1 MTGLLFLQSNDFKL
15 IDGMKGPIM
24 ATQIKGISLVVFYS
38 SKCVHCQ
45 KLLPVIKNLCN
56 SIQGCQFGIVNVGN
70 SKECILLSRNTKNP
84 INVVPYVILYINGR
98 PYIRYQ
104 GPHTQEDITQFIVEV
119 TTSAAANYNSNEN
132 IQNRVTNS
140 DKNNKQYIKHGSKI
154 PAYCL
159 GHPICGDGEDVCYL
173 EFDGAYDN
181 KN

>member
-24 ATQIKGISLVVFYS
+24 TTQIKGISIVVFYS
-38 SKCVHCQ
+38 SKCIHCQ
-45 KLLPVIKNLCN
+45 KLLPVIKNLSN

-84 INVVPYVILYINGR
+84 INVVPYIILYINGR

-104 GPHTQEDITQFIVEV
+104 GPHTEQEITNFIVEV
-119 TTSAAANYNSNEN
+119 TTSAAANYNSKETTKNTGNE
-132 IQNRVTNS
+132 RA
-140 DKNNKQYIKHGSKI
+140 NNKQMAKQGSKI
-154 PAYCL
+154 PSYCL

-173 EFDGAYDN
+173 EFDEAYDN

>member
-15 IDGMKGPIM
+15 TDGMKGPIM
-24 ATQIKGISLVVFYS
+24 TTQIKGISIVVFYS
-38 SKCVHCQ
+38 SKCIHCQ
-45 KLLPVIKNLCN
+45 KLLPIIKSLSN

-84 INVVPYVILYINGR
+84 INVVPYIILYINGR

-104 GPHTQEDITQFIVEV
+104 GPHTQQDITTFIVDV
-119 TTSAAANYNSNEN
+119 TTQAKTQQTNEN
-132 IQNRVTNS
+132 VQNTENTT
-140 DKNNKQYIKHGSKI
+140 KNIKHVVKQGSQI

-159 GHPICGDGEDVCYL
+159 GHPICGDGDDVCYL
-173 EFDGAYDN
+173 DFDGAYED